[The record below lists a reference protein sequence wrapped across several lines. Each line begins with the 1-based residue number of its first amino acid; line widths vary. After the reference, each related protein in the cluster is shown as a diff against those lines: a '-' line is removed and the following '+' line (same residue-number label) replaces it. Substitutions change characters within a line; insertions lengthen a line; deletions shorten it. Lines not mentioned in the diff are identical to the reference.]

1 MARQERGEV
10 IPNESD
16 IRKLINIGIKYRA
29 DVLSIDSF
37 VRSHKVNENDNS
49 AVTQVIECYEEVA
62 AGANCA
68 VHLWHHNRKGN
79 GEGATVE
86 LARGAQAFVDANR
99 SVRILET
106 MTKKERNDL
115 LVAVPNIG
123 QAGWYFRE
131 FNGKRNF
138 APPAE
143 ELNWYRYVSVE
154 LDNAPD
160 FMTGGDQVGVAT
172 AWAYPKLDL
181 SVAKSPIGKEAALS
195 AIAAGGPWRKDQRS
209 KGEPWVGVP
218 IAAALGWI

>member
-1 MARQERGEV
+1 
-10 IPNESD
+10 
-16 IRKLINIGIKYRA
+16 
-29 DVLSIDSF
+29 
-37 VRSHKVNENDNS
+37 
-49 AVTQVIECYEEVA
+49 
-62 AGANCA
+62 
-68 VHLWHHNRKGN
+68 
-79 GEGATVE
+79 
-86 LARGAQAFVDANR
+86 
-99 SVRILET
+99 

-115 LVAVPNIG
+115 LVAVPNMG

-143 ELNWYRYVSVE
+143 ESSWYRYVSVE

-160 FMTGGDQVGVAT
+160 FMTGGDHVGVAT

-218 IAAALGWI
+218 IAEALGLDLTDPRVRKEVAKLVRMDPGWPPEGGGRDRP

>member
-1 MARQERGEV
+1 
-10 IPNESD
+10 
-16 IRKLINIGIKYRA
+16 
-29 DVLSIDSF
+29 
-37 VRSHKVNENDNS
+37 
-49 AVTQVIECYEEVA
+49 
-62 AGANCA
+62 
-68 VHLWHHNRKGN
+68 
-79 GEGATVE
+79 
-86 LARGAQAFVDANR
+86 
-99 SVRILET
+99 

-115 LVAVPNIG
+115 LVAVPDIG

-143 ELNWYRYVSVE
+143 ESNWYRYVSVE

-160 FMTGGDQVGVAT
+160 FMSGGDNVGVAT

-218 IAAALGWI
+218 IAEALGLDLTDPRVRKEVAKLVTEWTQAGLLREVEGTRPQGEPAGLHQEGLKGKYLDKSLKSKVSPVVMMTGENGLPRSSPVINFLNGKCGISL